1 MILYDFVPAPNPR
14 RVRIFLHEKG
24 IEVPTKQIDIMKG
37 EHKKKEYKKASPL
50 SQVPTLELDDGTF
63 ITESIAICR
72 YFEALQPEPSL
83 MGDNAEEI
91 AIIEMWQRRFELLLM
106 IGIANTYRHGHPAMA
121 ALEDQ
126 IKEWSEASRPRVIK
140 MMYWFDKQIEDK
152 EFICLNKFTI
162 ADISALVCFDF
173 AKWPKIE
180 IPSDCTNLLNYYER
194 LNSRPSAKAKIIS

>member
-140 MMYWFDKQIEDK
+140 MMYWFDKQIKDK

-162 ADISALVCFDF
+162 ADISALVCFEF
-173 AKWPKIE
+173 AKWPKIA
-180 IPSDCTNLLNYYER
+180 IPSDCTNLMHYYKR
-194 LNSRPSAKAKIIS
+194 LNSRPSAKA

>member
-180 IPSDCTNLLNYYER
+180 IPSDCTNLLHYYKR
-194 LNSRPSAKAKIIS
+194 LNSRPSAKA

>member
-1 MILYDFVPAPNPR
+1 MKLYSTTGAPNPR

-72 YFEALQPEPSL
+72 YFEALHPEPSL

-180 IPSDCTNLLNYYER
+180 IPSDCINLLNYYER
-194 LNSRPSAKAKIIS
+194 LNSRPSAKA

>member
-126 IKEWSEASRPRVIK
+126 IKEWSESSRPRVIK

-180 IPSDCTNLLNYYER
+180 IPSDCTNLLHYYKR
-194 LNSRPSAKAKIIS
+194 LNSRPSAKA

>member
-37 EHKKKEYKKASPL
+37 EHKKREYKKASPL

-194 LNSRPSAKAKIIS
+194 LNSRPSAKA

>member
-1 MILYDFVPAPNPR
+1 
-14 RVRIFLHEKG
+14 
-24 IEVPTKQIDIMKG
+24 MKG

-72 YFEALQPEPSL
+72 YFEALHPEPSL

-180 IPSDCTNLLNYYER
+180 IPSDCINLLNYYER
-194 LNSRPSAKAKIIS
+194 LNSRPSAKA

>member
-126 IKEWSEASRPRVIK
+126 IKEWSESSRPRVIK

-194 LNSRPSAKAKIIS
+194 LNSRPSAKA

>member
-1 MILYDFVPAPNPR
+1 M
-14 RVRIFLHEKG
+14 RIFLHEKG

-37 EHKKKEYKKASPL
+37 EHKKKEYKKASPYL
-50 SQVPTLELDDGTF
+50 KYTLELDDGTF

-72 YFEALQPEPSL
+72 YFEALHPEPSL

-126 IKEWSEASRPRVIK
+126 IKEYR
-140 MMYWFDKQIEDK
+140 KQVVQE
-152 EFICLNKFTI
+152 
-162 ADISALVCFDF
+162 
-173 AKWPKIE
+173 
-180 IPSDCTNLLNYYER
+180 LLR
-194 LNSRPSAKAKIIS
+194 

>member
-121 ALEDQ
+121 TLEDQ

-140 MMYWFDKQIEDK
+140 MMHWFDKQIGDQ

-180 IPSDCTNLLNYYER
+180 IPSDCTNLLNYYGR
-194 LNSRPSAKAKIIS
+194 LNSRPSAKA